1 LIGNIKLWYIEVVN
15 KIAFHNL
22 ILTKYFPK
30 VKIKGS
36 SFVSP
41 ALGGAGQGRLNI
53 NNNLPPKKIRAKL
66 KRTGKNSFPQTPFLF
81 ARSLSAPK
89 ARQGRE
95 TARLCV
101 SKETK
106 SAKIV
111 SLFEKIFCGCHLK
124 NVSIFAGFV
133 RRQAASR

>member
-30 VKIKGS
+30 VKIKGG

-53 NNNLPPKKIRAKL
+53 NSSLPPKKIRAKP
-66 KRTGKNSFPQTPFLF
+66 KRTGKKEGGLGEGIF
-81 ARSLSAPK
+81 ARSLTFF
-89 ARQGRE
+89 RGTE
-95 TARLCV
+95 TFDGDWVKR
-101 SKETK
+101 KD
-106 SAKIV
+106 
-111 SLFEKIFCGCHLK
+111 
-124 NVSIFAGFV
+124 
-133 RRQAASR
+133 